1 MRLSSPLALCAAQE
15 LTLAV
20 RSRATQ
26 TFAAVFAALA
36 IGVAASGY
44 ILSGGSGVQD
54 FARTATSLVQLV
66 LFVVPLMALVLGTT
80 ALSPDR
86 GASELLFS
94 QPVARRTLL
103 WGRLLGLFAA
113 LIAAQALGFGASG
126 LVIFSQSGGEGVAA
140 FLLLMAGAA
149 TLTAVFLS
157 VAALI
162 AGAGDG
168 RRRSRA
174 VATAVMVWFAAAVLY
189 DVVALGAASLL
200 RSGPASRLLIVA
212 VIANPVDAIRTG
224 LLLAVQGTTA
234 FGAASMA
241 LLRFTGGPERAVF
254 VMLCTAFVWTIAPAL
269 AAAYRLDRT
278 DI

>member
-1 MRLSSPLALCAAQE
+1 MTVSSPLALCAAQE

-66 LFVVPLMALVLGTT
+66 LLIVPLMALVLGTT

-126 LVIFSQSGGEGVAA
+126 LVIFSQSGGEGVTA
-140 FLLLMAGAA
+140 FLLLMTGAA
-149 TLTAVFLS
+149 TLTAIFLS
-157 VAALI
+157 VAALV
-162 AGAGDG
+162 AGAGEG

-174 VATAVMVWFAAAVLY
+174 MATAIFVWFAAAVLY
-189 DVVALGAASLL
+189 DVVALGAASML
-200 RSGPASRLLIVA
+200 RSGAASRLLIVA
-212 VIANPVDAIRTG
+212 VLANPVDAVRTG

-234 FGAASMA
+234 FGAASLA
-241 LLRFTGGPERAVF
+241 LLRFAGGPGRAVF
-254 VMLCTAFVWTIAPAL
+254 LILAGAALWTIVPAL
-269 AAAYRLDRT
+269 LAARRLDRA